1 MKVNCLFTVFFA
13 VIVLSGVSAKKGKLK
28 IVTEFKP
35 EDCSRTA
42 QNGDIVEVHYTGTLE
57 DGSVFDSS
65 RAEGREPIQF
75 PLGSGKVIQG
85 WEQGIL
91 GMCVGEKRKLTIPP
105 HLGYGEKGTGP
116 IPGGATLKF
125 DVELIRALDLADL
138 GMEDKPTSQDE
149 PDLDYKFLFK
159 IVMIPSIIFYI
170 IYSMTVKMFKEPEKE
185 KKK

>member
-91 GMCVGEKRKLTIPP
+91 GMCVGEKRKLTIP
-105 HLGYGEKGTGP
+105 LILVMAKRVQGP
-116 IPGGATLKF
+116 SRAASA
-125 DVELIRALDLADL
+125 DQQSELRRHIVSA
-138 GMEDKPTSQDE
+138 ENSSE
-149 PDLDYKFLFK
+149 FL
-159 IVMIPSIIFYI
+159 
-170 IYSMTVKMFKEPEKE
+170 
-185 KKK
+185 